1 MELEEA
7 IKKLNDLK
15 EDVALF
21 STGWKNRLKDNEK
34 QAIRTVL
41 QAIVK
46 LQKQCRELIKEKQE
60 LSSALLDSIP
70 KKKIEDKKKEQ
81 EEKYNNSVNDV
92 YKKTTEALIDF
103 QRIVG
108 AKEVLQELL
117 EDK

>member
-70 KKKIEDKKKEQ
+70 KKKIEDKIEELKKEGF
-81 EEKYNNSVNDV
+81 EYENSVCTMY
-92 YKKTTEALIDF
+92 YKKQDEIDT
-103 QRIVG
+103 
-108 AKEVLQELL
+108 LQELL